1 MKSSV
6 SNMDGLCVSFW
17 NSVKTTGKTE
27 VLVGEP
33 EVETC
38 GTSKTSLAKWA
49 EASFKSWLV

>member
-27 VLVGEP
+27 VLIGEP

-38 GTSKTSLAKWA
+38 GNTENLARQ
-49 EASFKSWLV
+49 VG